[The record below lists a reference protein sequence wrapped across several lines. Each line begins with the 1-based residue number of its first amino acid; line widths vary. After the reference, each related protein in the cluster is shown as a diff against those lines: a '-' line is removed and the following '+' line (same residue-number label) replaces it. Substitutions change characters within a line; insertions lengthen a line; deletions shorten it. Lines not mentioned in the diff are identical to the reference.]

1 MSGGKRPAARVK
13 NPGPPPLWD
22 FCGEPFDE
30 FVIKYR
36 NRKQLDIWK
45 LRDPAHPYLRDEDGR
60 YVLDKDGHK
69 ITDTI
74 AHITL
79 FDTHPFFQQS
89 FVNAMGFLVKSGKAQ
104 RSDFHFMEDMKK
116 KRGRF
121 SLELAPVPETG

>member
-1 MSGGKRPAARVK
+1 LGRLTKRSRVSQNRAA
-13 NPGPPPLWD
+13 L
-22 FCGEPFDE
+22 
-30 FVIKYR
+30 
-36 NRKQLDIWK
+36 
-45 LRDPAHPYLRDEDGR
+45 H
-60 YVLDKDGHK
+60 
-69 ITDTI
+69 TI